1 MKTFKQFLL
10 EFDPNRGAPGRATP
24 IIPHYPTA
32 DELAAGHKQNPNLPG
47 QISNIGKKIKQLTLQ
62 PRSRFDPIPVGPAD
76 RLRAYSAG
84 KRGIRWQPTGAETQD
99 QFASQ
104 MVAHA
109 AGAQMETDSQAFP
122 KLTSQT
128 PAGQLQTKI
137 NNQETKFRSL
147 RPKAR
152 FDIRGVGKVM

>member
-1 MKTFKQFLL
+1 MKTFKHFLL

-47 QISNIGKKIKQLTLQ
+47 QISNIGKKIKQLT
-62 PRSRFDPIPVGPAD
+62 PKPDRWGYRPIGDAD
-76 RLRAYSAG
+76 RLQAYRAG
-84 KRGIRWQPTGAETQD
+84 RLGLRWQGTGTETRD

-122 KLTSQT
+122 KLTSET

-137 NNQETKFRSL
+137 NNQETQFRSQ
-147 RPKAR
+147 RPEAM